1 MINISKIL
9 VCYFTLFKILQANE
23 LMECITQRQSGFHF
37 LGKDYYEIIKYL
49 GLDRFT
55 ISISRNRNDIIDNQN
70 QANLSTSNKNL
81 ANIKNVHF
89 LELIVTNSKNHP
101 NVFHCSWRH
110 KTNIDKISDNNYEC
124 IEQKDK
130 KDLFSLDFFGNFSLS
145 SRFDALN
152 MKEKYKKN
160 STLHSIFGKCEIK
173 KEE

>member
-9 VCYFTLFKILQANE
+9 ICYFTIFKILQANE

-49 GLDRFT
+49 GLERFT
-55 ISISRNRNDIIDNQN
+55 ILISRNRKEIIENQKDVR
-70 QANLSTSNKNL
+70 QSTTNKNL

-101 NVFHCSWRH
+101 NVFHCSWRY
-110 KTNIDKISDNNYEC
+110 KANEDKISDNNYEC

-130 KDLFSLDFFGNFSLS
+130 IDLFSLDYNGNFSYS
-145 SRFDALN
+145 SSFKML
-152 MKEKYKKN
+152 KKKN
-160 STLHSIFGKCEIK
+160 RNTLHSIFGECKKIK
-173 KEE
+173 M

>member
-1 MINISKIL
+1 MFNTSKIL
-9 VCYFTLFKILQANE
+9 ICYLTLFKILQANE

-37 LGKDYYEIIKYL
+37 LGKDYNEIIKYL
-49 GLDRFT
+49 GLERFT
-55 ISISRNRNDIIDNQN
+55 ISISRKRKAIVKKQREAS
-70 QANLSTSNKNL
+70 QSTSNKNF

-130 KDLFSLDFFGNFSLS
+130 KDLFSLDYNGNFSYS
-145 SRFDALN
+145 STFK
-152 MKEKYKKN
+152 MVKKN
-160 STLHSIFGKCEIK
+160 SRSTLHSIFGECKKIK
-173 KEE
+173 M

>member
-9 VCYFTLFKILQANE
+9 VCYFILSKFLQANE
-23 LMECITQRQSGFHF
+23 VMECITQRQSGFHF

-49 GLDRFT
+49 GLEKFT
-55 ISISRNRNDIIDNQN
+55 ISISRNRKDIIENQK
-70 QANLSTSNKNL
+70 QANLSTPNKNL

-130 KDLFSLDFFGNFSLS
+130 KDLFSLDYNGNFSYS
-145 SRFDALN
+145 STFKML
-152 MKEKYKKN
+152 KKN
-160 STLHSIFGKCEIK
+160 SRNTLHSIFGECKKIK
-173 KEE
+173 M

>member
-49 GLDRFT
+49 GLERFT
-55 ISISRNRNDIIDNQN
+55 ISVSRNRKDIIENEKE
-70 QANLSTSNKNL
+70 ASKSKTKKSL

-101 NVFHCSWRH
+101 IVFHCSWRY
-110 KTNIDKISDNNYEC
+110 KANVDKISDNNYEC

-130 KDLFSLDFFGNFSLS
+130 KDLFSLDYKGNFSYS
-145 SRFDALN
+145 STFKVL
-152 MKEKYKKN
+152 KKN
-160 STLHSIFGKCEIK
+160 SRNTLHSIFGECKKIK
-173 KEE
+173 M

>member
-9 VCYFTLFKILQANE
+9 VCYFILSKFLQANE
-23 LMECITQRQSGFHF
+23 VMECITQRQSGFHF
-37 LGKDYYEIIKYL
+37 LGKDYFEIVKFL

-55 ISISRNRNDIIDNQN
+55 ISISRNRKDIIEIQK
-70 QANLSTSNKNL
+70 QANLSTPNKNL

-124 IEQKDK
+124 IERKDK
-130 KDLFSLDFFGNFSLS
+130 KDLFSLDYNGNFSYS
-145 SRFDALN
+145 STFKML
-152 MKEKYKKN
+152 KKN
-160 STLHSIFGKCEIK
+160 SRNTLHSIFGECKKIK
-173 KEE
+173 M